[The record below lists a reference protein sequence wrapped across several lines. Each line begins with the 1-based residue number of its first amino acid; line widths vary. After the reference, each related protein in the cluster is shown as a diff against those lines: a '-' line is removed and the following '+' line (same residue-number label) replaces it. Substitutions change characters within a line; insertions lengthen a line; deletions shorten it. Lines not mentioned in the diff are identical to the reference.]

1 MRKVLQL
8 QKLESHVVKEA
19 FDTDINAFEAKIM
32 KRNVFCRKP
41 DMTPPKIKL
50 TSVGLEN
57 IITLHCNPPPPLPT
71 TNPPSVMNN
80 NKLQS

>member
-32 KRNVFCRKP
+32 R
-41 DMTPPKIKL
+41 
-50 TSVGLEN
+50 
-57 IITLHCNPPPPLPT
+57 T
-71 TNPPSVMNN
+71 TYI
-80 NKLQS
+80 L